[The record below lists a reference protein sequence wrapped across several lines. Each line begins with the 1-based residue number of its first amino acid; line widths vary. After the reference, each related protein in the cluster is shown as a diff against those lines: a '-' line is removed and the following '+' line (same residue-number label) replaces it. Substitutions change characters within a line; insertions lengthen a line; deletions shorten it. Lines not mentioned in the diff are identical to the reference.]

1 MAKLIPQEYLDSDMS
16 DWLRELRELRR
27 NRKEEKRVKKEVPH
41 EYRIYITEKDAA
53 NIPEGVKIYKEGRK
67 IFVDKRE
74 MEKYDSKSYK
84 D

>member
-16 DWLRELRELRR
+16 DWLREQRR